1 MQRFL
6 GFRNTE
12 RTRKKE
18 EAERKKEKWKKKER
32 REKKIHHNAHVRYIA
47 EILNLRHACES
58 ASRYM
63 PNEIPIVFV
72 RINARYRNCSRS
84 IQSRKLG

>member
-12 RTRKKE
+12 NTQKKE
-18 EAERKKEKWKKKER
+18 EAERKKEKKKR
-32 REKKIHHNAHVRYIA
+32 RGKKSGDHNARARYIA

-58 ASRYM
+58 TLRYV